1 MLVSSPLI
9 NSINNN
15 KFIEVSL
22 KRKYS
27 RLTSLKVKAYRT
39 TSICKFLKLKG
50 IKRVKEEIN
59 RVKINL

>member
-15 KFIEVSL
+15 RFIKVNL

-27 RLTSLKVKAYRT
+27 RPTSLKVGARKT
-39 TSICKFLKLKG
+39 TSIYKFLKLKG
-50 IKRVKEEIN
+50 IEGVKEEID
-59 RVKINL
+59 RVKISL